1 MDILV
6 TGARGKVGAAT
17 VHDLLEAG
25 HRVTGCDL
33 IAPVYEGGDRGAHYF
48 QADLTDPGDAF
59 AAVRG
64 ADVVVHCAALPEP
77 TRNAPH
83 KVFSNNLLSTF
94 NLVEACVRVGVD
106 RLVNVSSET
115 VAGMAFAERPFF
127 APAAPID
134 ESLPSRPQDPYALAK
149 VFGEQLMD
157 AAVARSD
164 LRAISIRPTWVQWE
178 GNYER
183 SLQAWLTDPLGSSPS
198 VSFWSYVDAYDL
210 AHALRLAAESSLEGH
225 EAMYVAAADNGAGR
239 PLQELITHHFGASV
253 SVGELPREDA
263 GGISTAKAERLIGY
277 RATRS
282 WRDYL
287 TPEGVL
293 LDEVRERLAAG
304 RTGVQLG
311 RAALS

>member
-33 IAPVYEGGDRGAHYF
+33 IAPVYEGGDRGARYF

-64 ADVVVHCAALPEP
+64 ADVVIHCAALPEP

-83 KVFSNNLLSTF
+83 KVFSNNLMSTF

-115 VAGMAFAERPFF
+115 VAGMAFAERPFW

-164 LRAISIRPTWVQWE
+164 LRALTIRPTWVQWE

-183 SLQAWLTDPLGSSPS
+183 SLRAWLTDPLGGAPS
-198 VSFWSYVDAYDL
+198 ASFWSYVDAYDL
-210 AHALRLAAESSLEGH
+210 AHALRLAAESASEGH
-225 EAMYVAAADNGAGR
+225 EAMYVAATDNGAGR
-239 PLQELITHHFGASV
+239 PLRELISHHFGAAV
-253 SVGELPREDA
+253 EIGELPRDDA
-263 GGISTAKAERLIGY
+263 GGISTAKAERLLGW

-287 TPEGVL
+287 SVDGVL
-293 LDEVRERLAAG
+293 LDEARERLAAG
-304 RTGVQLG
+304 RPGVQLG

>member
-33 IAPVYEGGDRGAHYF
+33 IAPIYEGGDRGAHYF

-64 ADVVVHCAALPEP
+64 ADVVIHCAALPEP

-83 KVFSNNLLSTF
+83 KVFGNNLMATF

-115 VAGMAFAERPFF
+115 VAGMAFAERPFH
-127 APAAPID
+127 APYAPI
-134 ESLPSRPQDPYALAK
+134 
-149 VFGEQLMD
+149 D

-164 LRAISIRPTWVQWE
+164 LRALSLRPSWVQWE

-183 SLQAWLTDPLGSSPS
+183 SLGPWLRDPFGGEASQ
-198 VSFWSYVDAYDL
+198 SFWSYIDIYDL
-210 AHALRLAAESSLEGH
+210 ARGLRLAAECSLDRH
-225 EAMYVAAADNGAGR
+225 VA
-239 PLQELITHHFGASV
+239 
-253 SVGELPREDA
+253 
-263 GGISTAKAERLIGY
+263 
-277 RATRS
+277 
-282 WRDYL
+282 
-287 TPEGVL
+287 
-293 LDEVRERLAAG
+293 
-304 RTGVQLG
+304 
-311 RAALS
+311 